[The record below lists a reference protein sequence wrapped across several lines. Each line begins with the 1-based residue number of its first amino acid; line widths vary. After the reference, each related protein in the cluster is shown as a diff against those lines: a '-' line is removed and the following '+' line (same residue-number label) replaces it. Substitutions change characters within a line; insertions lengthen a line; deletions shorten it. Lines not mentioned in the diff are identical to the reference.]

1 VVERGTG
8 PTGSPWSVA
17 EPRAGHGEIG
27 SFHGVPVL
35 NVSSESSRALSSG
48 TPGASISR
56 ADWRAVRWRGSK
68 GRGID
73 THPTAKFGMGLWT
86 IVAWPS
92 ARRKQPSSQGVADRL
107 FVSGNAGSAKTSPSS
122 VRNPDVGIRG
132 HIIFGPHLRQSPGVN
147 TSPVTDF
154 PMRFYAVVWRPT
166 VGVEFPGLESPND
179 DLFLDGNAGV
189 HQTAVCPPGKA
200 IGKRSRFHFAGCC
213 RQAFTY
219 STQAGT
225 LSSS

>member
-1 VVERGTG
+1 MVERGTG
-8 PTGSPWSVA
+8 PTGSPWRVA

-35 NVSSESSRALSSG
+35 NVSSESSRAFSSG

-56 ADWRAVRWRGSK
+56 ADWRAVRGRGSK
-68 GRGID
+68 GRRID

-122 VRNPDVGIRG
+122 VGNSDVWIRRR
-132 HIIFGPHLRQSPGVN
+132 IMVGPNLRQSPGVN

-154 PMRFYAVVWRPT
+154 PMRFLAVVWRPT
-166 VGVEFPGLESPND
+166 VRVKFSSFESAADN
-179 DLFLDGNAGV
+179 LFVDGNAGV
-189 HQTAVCPPGKA
+189 HQAAVRPPGKPVW
-200 IGKRSRFHFAGCC
+200 K
-213 RQAFTY
+213 
-219 STQAGT
+219 
-225 LSSS
+225 